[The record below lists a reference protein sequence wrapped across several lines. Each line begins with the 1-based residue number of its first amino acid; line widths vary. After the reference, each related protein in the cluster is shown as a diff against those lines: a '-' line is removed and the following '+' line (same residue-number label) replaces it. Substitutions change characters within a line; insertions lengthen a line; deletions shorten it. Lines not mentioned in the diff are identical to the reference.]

1 MTAAFMCLLSA
12 CNNTDN
18 AGENHPDTGGQG
30 QYIGQD
36 KEVAGYYKR
45 ISIAKDGET
54 YEEMKE
60 MLDIMSR
67 GYLVVNDDGTA
78 FFDLDGETTEY
89 VFDKRNFYLSDDTE
103 MANGFPYTYIGGRLV
118 VDDGTT
124 VTQYLRLT
132 DEELASCL
140 ENGGEKNDS
149 R

>member
-1 MTAAFMCLLSA
+1 MG
-12 CNNTDN
+12 N
-18 AGENHPDTGGQG
+18 AGENHLDTGGQG
-30 QYIGQD
+30 RHIGQD
-36 KEVAGYYKR
+36 KEVAGCYKR

-60 MLDIMSR
+60 MLDIMYR

-78 FFDLDGETTEY
+78 LFDLDGDITEY

-103 MANGFPYTYIGGRLV
+103 MADGFPYTYIGGRLV
-118 VDDGTT
+118 VDDGIT

-140 ENGGEKNDS
+140 ESCGGKKDT